1 MARDVELGSKV
12 KDKVTGFE
20 GIAIAR
26 TCWLNGCVRL
36 GVQSLEMHEGKP
48 TEEYWVDESR
58 VDVLPEGKIEVIE
71 EDLTPPAGARNDAR
85 RAADPRL

>member
-1 MARDVELGSKV
+1 MANEVELGSKI

-26 TCWLNGCVRL
+26 TCWLNGCTRL
-36 GVQSLEMHEGKP
+36 AVQSTELKDGKP
-48 TEEYWVDESR
+48 TEEYWIDEGR
-58 VDVLPEGKIEVIE
+58 VDVLPDGKIEVSE
-71 EDLTPPAGARNDAR
+71 ADRTPPAGPRNDAR